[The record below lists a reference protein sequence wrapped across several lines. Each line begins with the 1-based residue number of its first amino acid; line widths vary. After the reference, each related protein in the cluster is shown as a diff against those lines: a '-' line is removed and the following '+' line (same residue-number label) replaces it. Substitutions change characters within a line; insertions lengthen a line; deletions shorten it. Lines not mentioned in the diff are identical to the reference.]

1 MRDEQS
7 KIKLNFR
14 VSSKVFEK
22 MQVLVNNG
30 EFEDISD
37 VIVSALHQMLERSE
51 KKDTIEESVIHY
63 LESDKG
69 RGVIRT
75 ILLEEYQQFT
85 SPGATPQMPKA
96 VSDREQSYT
105 VKARRRPSSGD
116 DHHNS
121 QR

>member
-1 MRDEQS
+1 MRDEPS

-51 KKDTIEESVIHY
+51 KKEHIEEFVLHY
-63 LESDKG
+63 LESDKS
-69 RGVIRT
+69 RTIIRT
-75 ILLEEYQQFT
+75 ILLEEWQQLT
-85 SPGATPQMPKA
+85 SPDALPGMPEA

-105 VKARRRPSSGD
+105 INVKKRQSSGD
-116 DHHNS
+116 DR
-121 QR
+121 QKRQ

>member
-51 KKDTIEESVIHY
+51 KKEDLEEFVIHY

-75 ILLEEYQQFT
+75 ILLEEWQQTT
-85 SPGATPQMPKA
+85 SPGALSGMPEA
-96 VSDREQSYT
+96 ISDREQSYT
-105 VKARRRPSSGD
+105 INGRRKQSSGD
-116 DHHNS
+116 D
-121 QR
+121 Q

>member
-37 VIVSALHQMLERSE
+37 VIVSALHQMLEQSE
-51 KKDTIEESVIHY
+51 KKENIEEFVIRY

-75 ILLEEYQQFT
+75 ILLEEWQQSA
-85 SPGATPQMPKA
+85 SPDALPGMPEA
-96 VSDREQSYT
+96 ISDREQSYT
-105 VKARRRPSSGD
+105 IKVRRRQSSGD
-116 DHHNS
+116 DNQNS